1 MRKPMCRQGSDSWVA
16 QNHFGNTLCR
26 GIAAVRRFH
35 IGCKRSTDRGDLR
48 QNLAANAINR
58 AILLRL
64 VTRRGFYCTPRC
76 SNALRKG
83 NP

>member
-16 QNHFGNTLCR
+16 QNHFGNTSRR
-26 GIAAVRRFH
+26 GIAAVRSFH
-35 IGCKRSTDRGDLR
+35 IGCKRSTDRWDLR
-48 QNLAANAINR
+48 QDLAADAINR

-64 VTRRGFYCTPRC
+64 VTRRGFHRTPRC
-76 SNALRKG
+76 SNALCKG

>member
-1 MRKPMCRQGSDSWVA
+1 MRKPMCRQGGDSGVA
-16 QNHFGNTLCR
+16 QDHFRNTAR
-26 GIAAVRRFH
+26 GRVAAVRSFN
-35 IGCKRSTDRGDLR
+35 IGSQCGADRWDLR
-48 QNLAANAINR
+48 QDLAADAINR

-64 VTRRGFYCTPRC
+64 VTRRGFHCTPRC